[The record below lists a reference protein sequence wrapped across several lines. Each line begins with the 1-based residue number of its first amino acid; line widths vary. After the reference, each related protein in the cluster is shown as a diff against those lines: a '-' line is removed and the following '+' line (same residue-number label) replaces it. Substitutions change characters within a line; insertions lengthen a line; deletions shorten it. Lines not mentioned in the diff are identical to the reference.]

1 MFTRIL
7 VAVDSDEIAD
17 TVVAAAGG
25 LAGPLNAQVALL
37 HVVDTASAIAPLAAA
52 EPTGLGVPPLASAAN
67 MGMTEQLIEEQ
78 ERSARIAGPKTG
90 ATTPRADRR
99 RRADARGRAAETII
113 ATAQEWKAGLIVMG
127 THGRGGLE
135 RLGGRQHGRGGAA
148 RGDLPGPDDPRRGTT
163 IVSVG

>member
-17 TVVAAAGG
+17 TVVAAAGR

-67 MGMTEQLIEEQ
+67 MGMTEQLIEDQ
-78 ERSARIAGPKTG
+78 ERSAETLVQKLAQRLPEGIA
-90 ATTPRADRR
+90 
-99 RRADARGRAAETII
+99 ADALMREGTPAETII
-113 ATAQEWKAGLIVMG
+113 TTAQEWKAGLIVMG

-135 RLGGRQHGRGGAA
+135 RLVVGSTAEAVLRAA
-148 RGDLPGPDDPRRGTT
+148 TCPVLT
-163 IVSVG
+163 IRAGVQPS

>member
-37 HVVDTASAIAPLAAA
+37 HVVDAASAIAPLAAA
-52 EPTGLGVPPLASAAN
+52 EPTGLGVPPLATSAN
-67 MGMTEQLIEEQ
+67 MALTEQLIEDQ
-78 ERSARIAGPKTG
+78 ERSGESLVQRLAQRLPEGIAAEALLREG
-90 ATTPRADRR
+90 TP
-99 RRADARGRAAETII
+99 AETII
-113 ATAQEWKAGLIVMG
+113 ATAQEWQAGLIVIG

-135 RLGGRQHGRGGAA
+135 RLVVGSTAETVLRAA
-148 RGDLPGPDDPRRGTT
+148 TCPVLAIRTGVQP
-163 IVSVG
+163 S